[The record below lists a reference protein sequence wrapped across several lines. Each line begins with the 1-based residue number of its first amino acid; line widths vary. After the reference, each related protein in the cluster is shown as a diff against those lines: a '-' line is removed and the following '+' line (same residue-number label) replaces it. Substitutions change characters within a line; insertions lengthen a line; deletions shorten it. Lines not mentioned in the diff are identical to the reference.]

1 MGGRREQKRTAE
13 QSLHDIRRRCPLYAR
28 GMGVCATSAS
38 SLAMNCDRSG
48 TRDLLHRGQVYR

>member
-13 QSLHDIRRRCPLYAR
+13 QSLHDIRRRWPLYAR